1 MVEYRGWPLD
11 PLDPCGS
18 LMRVGG
24 THPGEKVKDREM
36 AGFDLLR
43 SRDRKWGRDLP
54 TDLKSSRVTSLSYV
68 YSLIHTLSLFE
79 L

>member
-24 THPGEKVKDREM
+24 THPKEKVKDREM
-36 AGFDLLR
+36 AGLDLLR
-43 SRDRKWGRDLP
+43 SWDRKWGGVGAGCGEGSCPSL
-54 TDLKSSRVTSLSYV
+54 LKVHKREN
-68 YSLIHTLSLFE
+68 F
-79 L
+79 